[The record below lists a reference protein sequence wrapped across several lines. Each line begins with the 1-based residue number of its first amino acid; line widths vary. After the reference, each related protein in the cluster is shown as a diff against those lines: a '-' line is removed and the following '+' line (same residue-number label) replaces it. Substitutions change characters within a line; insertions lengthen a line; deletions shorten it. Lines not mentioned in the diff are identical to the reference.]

1 MKPRKKSRF
10 FTFLFAFCPGA
21 AEMYTGFMRM
31 GSSLMAMFMALV
43 ALALL
48 GESEIFVCASILVYV
63 YAFFHARNIANTDS
77 AEFEMIE
84 DKYIWEEF
92 TGKSTFT
99 VKSAALRKWGAGIL
113 IFLGATLL
121 YEYWMDVVLEFIP
134 ERCWEEFYQIFRSIP
149 ATIFAI
155 ALIVVGAIL
164 IKGKKVEM
172 DIETE
177 AEKSDVTEMSIIK
190 ATEESLAQSEAERYE
205 NATEGGVGDGR
216 TNEN

>member
-134 ERCWEEFYQIFRSIP
+134 ERRWEEFYQIFRSIP

-205 NATEGGVGDGR
+205 NATEGEVGDGR